1 MTMQHTAVG
10 LILCTGAVLAIVAL
24 NFLTQRFA
32 GSRAS
37 AQHRRARRLRPEGVR
52 WHPLR
57 AGVRSA
63 LANVS
68 DSIRTDPARH
78 ARVIGAEKMTA

>member
-10 LILCTGAVLAIVAL
+10 LILCTGAVLAVVAL

-37 AQHRRARRLRPEGVR
+37 AQHRHARRLRPEGVR
-52 WHPLR
+52 WRPLR
-57 AGVRSA
+57 AGER
-63 LANVS
+63 LRL
-68 DSIRTDPARH
+68 DPGRPGPAR
-78 ARVIGAEKMTA
+78 AGDRRGDDGGV